1 MQESRPRPSRQLAT
15 ATGSCGDST
24 PMAGTFVQFETVS
37 LSRDIP
43 FGLGWVIGPFV
54 TSVPKESLLFT
65 LETLRRRVSTATVA
79 TRDQ

>member
-1 MQESRPRPSRQLAT
+1 
-15 ATGSCGDST
+15 
-24 PMAGTFVQFETVS
+24 VQFETVS

-65 LETLRRRVSTATVA
+65 LDTLRRRA
-79 TRDQ
+79 RRH